1 MTKVAASPPTTF
13 GSLLKHYRRAAG
25 LSQEVLAERIGY
37 SVGHL
42 SRLERAAR
50 LPGAS
55 IVAGLADTLELSPAD
70 RAAFLAAA
78 RQLDSIDLIAPHTA
92 APHHVQPPATDN
104 LAPQLTPLV
113 GREPELALVT
123 HLL

>member
-25 LSQEVLAERIGY
+25 LSQEGLAELIGY

-50 LPGAS
+50 LPGAT
-55 IVAGLADTLELSPAD
+55 IVAGLADTLELGPAD

-78 RQLDSIDLIAPHTA
+78 RQPGSIELIAPHTT
-92 APHHVQPPATDN
+92 APQHAQPLATDN
-104 LAPQLTPLV
+104 LPPQLTP
-113 GREPELALVT
+113 
-123 HLL
+123 